1 MVARRFSAA
10 MEEMPDDVFDEAED
24 DMASRKSTKDAADPA
39 PTALPAEVLE
49 SGDRAEVPIERA
61 LHLRVLAGIL
71 GGQADDARVE
81 QALQLAQEVYELEIA
96 TAASLE
102 SYRSAGNAPQ

>member
-1 MVARRFSAA
+1 
-10 MEEMPDDVFDEAED
+10 MEEVPNDVFDEAEE
-24 DMASRKSTKDAADPA
+24 DMASRKSTKDEANPA

-49 SGDRAEVPIERA
+49 SDDIKVPIERA

-81 QALQLAQEVYELEIA
+81 RALQLAQEVYELEIA

-102 SYRSAGNAPQ
+102 NYRSAGNAPES